1 MNRMNSR
8 NFNGSWSWWL
18 TRNKK
23 RFLML
28 RNFTTPNLINYHTW
42 REITLF
48 GFHFHRQRNNQQKS
62 LSNISHQLRKYCTNW
77 KFREIHMCIRVSPMR
92 VPIIPI
98 IVISFTCL
106 FWLSYIVYFP
116 FHIMYAMTGDA
127 NRFRDERKTL
137 DRNDTKTI
145 NGKHARL
152 EREILKCFTLYVTQ
166 KYFSNPESNV
176 RAILVRRLS
185 FHPIQHIT

>member
-1 MNRMNSR
+1 
-8 NFNGSWSWWL
+8 
-18 TRNKK
+18 
-23 RFLML
+23 
-28 RNFTTPNLINYHTW
+28 
-42 REITLF
+42 
-48 GFHFHRQRNNQQKS
+48 
-62 LSNISHQLRKYCTNW
+62 
-77 KFREIHMCIRVSPMR
+77 
-92 VPIIPI
+92 
-98 IVISFTCL
+98 
-106 FWLSYIVYFP
+106 
-116 FHIMYAMTGDA
+116 MYAMTGDA